1 MTLSEAMQLRDF
13 YYKESYQKLKAWKLS
28 GKYYYESVLNRQRP
42 EDMKVEIHT
51 SRIFFWHTKWI
62 DFTHIIPVHRFDKTD
77 VLMDVLKS

>member
-28 GKYYYESVLNRQRP
+28 GKYYYEDVLKRQRP

-51 SRIFFWHTKWI
+51 SRIFFWSTKWI
-62 DFTHIIPVHRFDKTD
+62 DFTNIIPVHRFDKTD